1 MMGRVDSHS
10 LWITRICKQ
19 SHFCSAVLG
28 IMKFDITLPKISKCM
43 EFFII
48 LDNKQMGPFS
58 IEELK
63 VRGLKPDTP
72 VWAEGMKDWAK
83 ASEVPALEQAII
95 AGEPDGSQWQQCE
108 YNGQQPPQWNP
119 AQQPQQQ
126 WQQPADEQQPLDER
140 KGNGTRGWII
150 AAVVAVIFAVFAITC
165 PNSEKHEEAVKSE
178 ARAFVNE
185 SIDQVNDSEN
195 SLLGSILSLGQKYL
209 TGKALDTFME
219 TSFHVDNY
227 FVCSVGRIELMG
239 KSKTLSFGILG
250 HVFTFSKEDL
260 ALALEKAM
268 GANVGDTD
276 EADRADEVAA
286 PDKAD
291 TVVEKVEADV
301 PNEVDSAA
309 NKLIDSVGHHI
320 KKKVTKAATDWLKK
334 QVDKIGDAAGN

>member
-1 MMGRVDSHS
+1 
-10 LWITRICKQ
+10 
-19 SHFCSAVLG
+19 
-28 IMKFDITLPKISKCM
+28 MKFDITLPKISKCM

-48 LDNKQMGPFS
+48 LDDKQMGPFS

-95 AGEPDGSQWQQCE
+95 AGEPDGGQWQQRE
-108 YNGQQPPQWNP
+108 YNGQLPPQWNA
-119 AQQPQQQ
+119 AQQQQQQ
-126 WQQPADEQQPLDER
+126 WQQPAGEEPQQADDS
-140 KGNGTRGWII
+140 KGNGAKGWII

-178 ARAFVNE
+178 ARAFANE
-185 SIDQVNDSEN
+185 TIDQVNDSEN

-268 GANVGDTD
+268 GANVDGTD
-276 EADRADEVAA
+276 EADKTDEAA
-286 PDKAD
+286 AADKAD
-291 TVVEKVEADV
+291 TVVEKVEVDV
-301 PNEVDSAA
+301 PSEVDSAA
-309 NKLIDSVGHHI
+309 NRLVDSVGHHI

>member
-1 MMGRVDSHS
+1 
-10 LWITRICKQ
+10 
-19 SHFCSAVLG
+19 
-28 IMKFDITLPKISKCM
+28 M

-48 LDNKQMGPFS
+48 LDDKQMGPFS

-95 AGEPDGSQWQQCE
+95 AGEPDGGQWQQRE
-108 YNGQQPPQWNP
+108 YNGQQPPQWNA
-119 AQQPQQQ
+119 AQQQPQ
-126 WQQPADEQQPLDER
+126 WQQPAETEPKQLDDGH

-165 PNSEKHEEAVKSE
+165 PNSEKHEDAVKSE

-185 SIDQVNDSEN
+185 TIDQVNGSEN
-195 SLLGSILSLGQKYL
+195 SLLGSILSMGQKYL

-239 KSKTLSFGILG
+239 KSKMLSFGILG

-268 GANVGDTD
+268 GANVGDGD
-276 EADRADEVAA
+276 EADKADEAA
-286 PDKAD
+286 AADKAD
-291 TVVEKVEADV
+291 TVVEKVEVDV

>member
-1 MMGRVDSHS
+1 
-10 LWITRICKQ
+10 
-19 SHFCSAVLG
+19 
-28 IMKFDITLPKISKCM
+28 M

-48 LDNKQMGPFS
+48 LDDKQMGPFS

-95 AGEPDGSQWQQCE
+95 AGEPDGTQWQQRE
-108 YNGQQPPQWNP
+108 YNGQQPPQWN
-119 AQQPQQQ
+119 AALPQQQ
-126 WQQPADEQQPLDER
+126 PWQQPAEGMQPQDER
-140 KGNGTRGWII
+140 KGNGSKGWII

-185 SIDQVNDSEN
+185 TIDQVNDSEN
-195 SLLGSILSLGQKYL
+195 SMLGSILALGQKYL

-268 GANVGDTD
+268 GASVGGND
-276 EADRADEVAA
+276 EADKTDEEATA
-286 PDKAD
+286 DKAD
-291 TVVEKVEADV
+291 TVVEKVEVDV
-301 PNEVDSAA
+301 PNDVDSAA
-309 NKLIDSVGHHI
+309 NRLVDSVSHHI